1 MYVLKLFFDNVLLL
15 LDCLYTRVIVLFFKC
30 FLYVFLNLLL
40 RLPLCLLGL
49 LGLWRTTQLPS
60 QLSLL
65 LGGFYVYE
73 KKDQKDGVPF
83 RRSTGFIPD
92 TLNST
97 NSNNIT
103 SSRCIYHE
111 KDSGSNQI
119 YLSDI
124 VNINYYYTHSLWK
137 CRTRVF
143 LYLFCIFS
151 SLHCRKIKKKSS

>member
-1 MYVLKLFFDNVLLL
+1 MRNNIIAQDDENVSSSYFFFLRGFPFLFASYSRGSVCTCWSSFSIMYYYYLIACIRVWLFF
-15 LDCLYTRVIVLFFKC
+15 FFSC

-103 SSRCIYHE
+103 FSRCIYHE

-119 YLSDI
+119 
-124 VNINYYYTHSLWK
+124 
-137 CRTRVF
+137 
-143 LYLFCIFS
+143 
-151 SLHCRKIKKKSS
+151 